1 MISTTTATAAAATS
15 RLIISYIGNRA
26 ISPPLFFTKK
36 LLFPSYSTLH
46 SHRYSHFSS
55 SALASPLTDTNTA
68 ADLPESGVNSHHPWP
83 EWVLFV
89 DRLNSKGYL
98 SNSGA
103 DSPQIARRI
112 DYKDMNMMRDAC
124 LSFARDR
131 LDIFQSLSRPYIQAV
146 VERGC
151 PNVFRKSVNSGKRLR
166 VYMQLDEG
174 DVCSNCLLR
183 GSCDRANVIVKDS
196 EAAAGTVDIV
206 RILLAYALDS
216 AVVTGEKFPG
226 REHIEVSARKLLL
239 ELIELSETAPN
250 PEFSKPVAIAPNQK
264 KKSSLLADENLS
276 PDIELK
282 RGDWMC
288 PQCNFLNFSRNV
300 KCRECGE
307 DGPKKVSRAEVEM
320 KQGDWIC
327 PDCGYMNFS
336 RNASCIKCNV
346 EGPKRVR
353 ADAIE
358 MKKGDWNCPQCQFMN
373 FASNKKCKRCQEV
386 RPKRELIPG
395 DWECPSC
402 DFLNYAKNVICRKC
416 DGDRPNEKVDT
427 RYEDQLWRKPSS
439 PLQGSNIRGTIERY
453 KKATADASA
462 TCSTQEI
469 NAQFYQQESKKLQQQ
484 IQMIQNSNRHLM
496 GEGLASLNAKEL
508 KQLEHRLERGIARIR
523 SKKHEMLLAEA
534 EGLQKRE
541 NELEHEN
548 AYLRAKIAAENER
561 LQGLSMVTGSSV
573 GQDEYNEYQAFL
585 ARNVQ
590 LQFSIMDPSP
600 HPADDHVETDYQI
613 TPRKPFHLGY
623 VPT

>member
-439 PLQGSNIRGTIERY
+439 PLQGR
-453 KKATADASA
+453 
-462 TCSTQEI
+462 
-469 NAQFYQQESKKLQQQ
+469 
-484 IQMIQNSNRHLM
+484 
-496 GEGLASLNAKEL
+496 
-508 KQLEHRLERGIARIR
+508 
-523 SKKHEMLLAEA
+523 
-534 EGLQKRE
+534 
-541 NELEHEN
+541 
-548 AYLRAKIAAENER
+548 
-561 LQGLSMVTGSSV
+561 
-573 GQDEYNEYQAFL
+573 
-585 ARNVQ
+585 
-590 LQFSIMDPSP
+590 
-600 HPADDHVETDYQI
+600 
-613 TPRKPFHLGY
+613 
-623 VPT
+623 